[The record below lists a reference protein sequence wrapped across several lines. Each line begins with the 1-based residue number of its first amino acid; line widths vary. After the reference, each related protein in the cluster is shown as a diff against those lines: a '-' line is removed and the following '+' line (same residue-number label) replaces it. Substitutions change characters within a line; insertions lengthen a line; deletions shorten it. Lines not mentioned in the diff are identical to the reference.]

1 MTDENKNKY
10 KLNLPDTSFPM
21 RGNLAKRE
29 PDWVNQWSKRNLYQ
43 EVSNS
48 RKGKKKYVL
57 HDGPPYA
64 NGDIH
69 IGHAVNKILKDFI
82 VKSKILSGYDSPY
95 IPGWDCHGLPIELV
109 VEKKYGKNIDPTK
122 FRSLCRAYALEQVEK
137 QKKDFQRLGI
147 LGDWDNP
154 YLTLNYKTEA
164 DIVRSLGKIYKNGF
178 LYQGS
183 KPVHWCTECSSALAE
198 AEVDYEDKVSPAI
211 DVGFISSDGKKL
223 EKIFGVSFTK
233 KIMAVIWTTTPW
245 TLPANEAIS
254 VHPELD
260 YGIYEDDEKL
270 LILST
275 ELAEERLNK
284 YKFKSVQLGVC
295 KGIQLEGIMLSHPFL
310 KKSVPII
317 CGDHVTTEAGTG
329 LVHTA
334 PAHGIDD
341 YIVGGKY
348 NLPVENPVDEEG
360 RFKKNVP
367 LFAGE
372 SVWKANSLVIKVL
385 AENNKLL
392 LNEKH
397 QHSYP
402 HCWRHK
408 SPIIFR
414 ATHQWFIGMNH
425 KGKDNKSL
433 RDFAYKA
440 VLGTKFFPDWGKKRL
455 ESMIKNRPDWCV
467 SRQRNW
473 GVPIPIFLNKETN
486 SPHPKTVEFFDIIAT
501 KIEEN
506 GIDAWFNMDP
516 STLLGD
522 EIDQYI
528 KIQDTLDVWF
538 DSGTTHQSVLL
549 PREELSSPADLY
561 LEGSDQHRGWFQS
574 SLLTSCAIT
583 GEAPYRALLTHGF
596 VVDGQGYKM
605 SKSKG
610 NVIAPQ
616 KIIDQYGADILR
628 LWVASTDYSG
638 ELNIS
643 DEIMKR
649 VSESYRRIRN
659 TLRFLCANLDDF
671 DHKSMSLD
679 VSQMISIDKYSL
691 FLLDELQKSILRDY
705 ENFEFYLAIQKFVSF
720 CSEDMGGF
728 YLDVL
733 KDRLYTLGENSKERR
748 SAQMALYHISQS
760 LIRIM
765 SPILSFTAQEVWEI
779 TNKDHKNTIFSDHW
793 YNIPP
798 HTLSK
803 EELDAWQATIE
814 IRDLANKKIEEIREK
829 GEVGSSLQAT
839 LEIITQPSIYKQL
852 VNFQNDLKYIFITS
866 SVSIKEAEGET
877 KVYASATTYSKCDR
891 CWHYDESVGSIKDH
905 SSLCKRCF
913 SNLFGQ
919 GELRAHA

>member
-1 MTDENKNKY
+1 MTEKNKY
-10 KLNLPDTSFPM
+10 KLNLPDTIFPM

-29 PDWVNQWSKRNLYQ
+29 PDWVNQWNKRNLYQ
-43 EVSNS
+43 EVSSS

-109 VEKKYGKNIDPTK
+109 VEKKHGKNINPTK
-122 FRSLCRAYALEQVEK
+122 FRSLCRSYALEQVEK

-198 AEVDYEDKVSPAI
+198 AEVEYEDKISTAI
-211 DVGFISSDGKKL
+211 DVGFISTDGKKL
-223 EKIFGVSFTK
+223 KKIFGITSPKEV
-233 KIMAVIWTTTPW
+233 MAVIWTTTPW

-260 YGIYEDDEKL
+260 YGIYETDERL
-270 LILST
+270 LILSID
-275 ELAEERLNK
+275 LAEERLSK
-284 YKFKSVQLGVC
+284 YKFKSVNLGIC
-295 KGIQLEGIMLSHPFL
+295 KGSQLEGIMFSHPFIE
-310 KKSVPII
+310 KSVPII
-317 CGDHVTTEAGTG
+317 CGEHVTTEAGTG

-341 YIVGGKY
+341 YVVGSKY
-348 NLPVENPVDEEG
+348 NLPIDNPVDEKG

-372 SVWKANSLVIKVL
+372 FVWKSNLLIAEVL
-385 AENNKLL
+385 DKNNKLL

-408 SPIIFR
+408 APIIFR

-425 KGKDNKSL
+425 KGKDKKSL
-433 RDFAYKA
+433 RDFSYKA

-473 GVPIPIFLNKETN
+473 GVPIPIFLNKDTN
-486 SPHPKTVEFFDIIAT
+486 LPHPRSEEFFDIVA
-501 KIEEN
+501 KMIEEK

-516 STLLGD
+516 STLLGT
-522 EIDQYI
+522 ETDQYT

-538 DSGTTHQSVLL
+538 DSGTTHQSVLV
-549 PREELSSPADLY
+549 PREELSNPADLY

-616 KIIDQYGADILR
+616 KIMDQYGADILR

-671 DHKSMSLD
+671 DHKSMSVD
-679 VSQMISIDKYSL
+679 VSQMVSIDKYSL
-691 FLLDELQKSILRDY
+691 FLLDELQKSILKDY
-705 ENFEFYLAIQKFVSF
+705 ENFEFYLAVQKFVSF

-733 KDRLYTLGENSKERR
+733 KDRLYTLGEDSKERR
-748 SAQMALYHISQS
+748 SAQTALYYITQT

-765 SPILSFTAQEVWEI
+765 APILSFTAQEVWEV
-779 TNKDHKNTIFSDHW
+779 TNKEHRNTVFSDYW
-793 YNIPP
+793 YDIPA

-803 EELDAWQATIE
+803 EELGAWQEIIE
-814 IRDLANKKIEEIREK
+814 IRNLANKKIEEIREK
-829 GEVGSSLQAT
+829 GEIGSSLQAT
-839 LEIITQPSIYKQL
+839 LEIVTKSSTYKYL
-852 VNFQNDLKYIFITS
+852 LNFEEDLKYIFITS
-866 SVSIKEAEGET
+866 SVNIKEAEGET
-877 KVYASATTYSKCDR
+877 KIYVSASPHSKCDR

-913 SNLFGQ
+913 SNLFEQ
-919 GELRAHA
+919 GELRTHA